1 MGMGSSPTRWTRTQ
15 MSHKRKISVIGLG
28 YVGLPVAVAFAR
40 AGSPVVGF
48 DIDAGRVHDL
58 KAGRDRTGEIAA
70 GELAQPGLAFT
81 TDAAA
86 LRNADFHIVTVPT
99 PIDDA
104 NRPDLG
110 PLLAASRT
118 VGAALKKGAVVVYE
132 STVYPGA
139 TEDVCVP
146 VLEQA
151 SGLRCGRDFAVGYS
165 PERINPGDT
174 EHRFETIAKVVSG
187 QDAATLDIVAAVY
200 GSVVKAGVFRAASI
214 KAAEAAKVLENT
226 QRDINIALMNE
237 LAIICHRLDLDTG
250 DVLEAAATKWNFLK
264 FSPGLVGGHCIG
276 VDPYYLTH
284 KAEQLGFHPQV
295 ILAGRYTNDSMGRFV
310 AREALKRL
318 MQNGARSDIA
328 ATVLG
333 ITFKEDVPDVRNSKA
348 ADVVRELQSFGVRVS
363 VHDPAADPAA
373 VEREFGIR
381 LVALDSLAPADAVI
395 VAVPHAPYRAQG
407 WALLRRLVKP
417 GGLVYDVRRCLD
429 RAQKPA
435 NLELMRL

>member
-1 MGMGSSPTRWTRTQ
+1 MNHG
-15 MSHKRKISVIGLG
+15 RKISVIGLG

-40 AGSPVVGF
+40 AGVPVVGF
-48 DIDAGRVHDL
+48 DIDAVRINGL
-58 KAGRDRTGEIAA
+58 KAGRDRTGEVAA
-70 GELAQPGLAFT
+70 VELARRGLTLT

-86 LRNADFHIVTVPT
+86 LRAADFHIVTVPT
-99 PIDDA
+99 PIDDV

-118 VGAALKKGAVVVYE
+118 VGAALKKGDIVVYE

-151 SGLRCGRDFAVGYS
+151 SGLKCGPDFAVGYS
-165 PERINPGDT
+165 PERINPGDK
-174 EHRFETIAKVVSG
+174 EHRFETIAKVVSAP
-187 QDAATLDIVAAVY
+187 DTATLDVIAAVY
-200 GSVVKAGVFRAASI
+200 GAVVKAGVFRAASI

-237 LAIICHRLDLDTG
+237 LAIICHRLGLDTG
-250 DVLEAAATKWNFLK
+250 DVLDAAGTKWNFLK

-310 AREALKRL
+310 ARETLKRL
-318 MQNGARSDIA
+318 MRSGARSDISA
-328 ATVLG
+328 AVLG

-363 VHDPAADPAA
+363 VHDPCADAQA

-381 LVALDSLAPADAVI
+381 LAPLESLAPADAVI
-395 VAVPHAPYRAQG
+395 VAVPHAPYREQG
-407 WALLRRLVKP
+407 WALIRRLVKP

-429 RAQKPA
+429 RAQKPE